1 MRLSVKTG
9 YIIKYLALLSV
20 ILMLYFIMFKEEKRD
35 SSESLPDNVSELKEM
50 VVSLTKKVQKE
61 NRKLEGVE
69 QENEFLREQLRLI
82 RLKMYARI
90 SERYQDETDVIQNLL
105 FKEIKS
111 MEAEQEEVPEDLTIK
126 EHKRK
131 RSGRKPI
138 PEDLPR
144 VEVVHDTS
152 EEDKKCEC
160 GSEKSCI
167 GEETSEKLQI
177 EPAKLWVEKHIRPKY
192 ACRECEGLE
201 DEGETVSIAPVPPSM
216 IPKSITTPSLLS
228 HIFISKF
235 CDALPFYRQEQ
246 QFKRY
251 GVEINRS
258 NMCNWALRTSDRLK
272 PLLEMLRLYIL
283 SGPLINVDETTV
295 QVLNEPGRK
304 PQSKSY
310 SWVFLGGMGGMPGLY
325 YHYAPSR
332 SGKIAEEFL
341 SGYQGYVQTDG
352 YAGYNFLD
360 SKKGIS
366 HCGCWAHVRRKFNDV
381 VKASGSKNMR
391 KGKANHA
398 LSVIRDLYLIEREAK
413 NRGYDEEQI
422 LTIRIERS
430 KPIID
435 EFEIWLKENAPV
447 IPPQSLLGKAFGY
460 TLSQWPRL
468 VKYLDSGLVRM
479 DNNLIENAI
488 RPFVI
493 GRKNW
498 LFSVSQEGARASA
511 SFYSLIETA
520 KANDLEPS
528 RYLRYLFEKYPYVK
542 TSEDIFNLLPMNVH
556 KADLKK

>member
-1 MRLSVKTG
+1 
-9 YIIKYLALLSV
+9 
-20 ILMLYFIMFKEEKRD
+20 MFKEEDK
-35 SSESLPDNVSELKEM
+35 SLPDSVSELREA
-50 VVSLTKKVQKE
+50 LINLNKKFD
-61 NRKLEGVE
+61 GVE

-82 RLKMYARI
+82 RLKMFARI
-90 SERYQDETDVIQNLL
+90 SERYQDETDDIGSLL
-105 FKEIKS
+105 FEDIKS
-111 MEAEQEEVPEDLTIK
+111 MEAESEEIPEDLTIK

-138 PEDLPR
+138 PEDLER
-144 VEVVHDTS
+144 VEVVHDVS
-152 EEDKKCEC
+152 DEDKKCEC
-160 GSEKSCI
+160 GSEKSRI

-216 IPKSITTPSLLS
+216 IPKSITTPSLLT

-258 NMCNWALRTSDRLK
+258 NMCNWAMKVSDRLK

-283 SGPLINVDETTV
+283 SGPLINIDETTV
-295 QVLNEPGRK
+295 QVLSEPGRK

-310 SWVFLGGMGGMPGLY
+310 AWVFRGGMHGIPGLY

-341 SGYQGYVQTDG
+341 SNYQGYVQTDG

-360 SKKGIS
+360 SKPGIK

-381 VKASGSKNMR
+381 IQASGSKNMR

-413 NRGYDEEQI
+413 NKGYDEEQTYQ
-422 LTIRIERS
+422 LRQKES

-435 EFEIWLKENAPV
+435 EFFVWLKENAPV

-468 VKYLDSGLVRM
+468 IKYLDNGFVRM

-520 KANDLEPS
+520 KANGLEPS
-528 RYLRYLFEKYPYVK
+528 RYLRYLFEKYPYAK

>member
-1 MRLSVKTG
+1 MKLSVKMG
-9 YIIKYLALLSV
+9 YIIKFSALLLV
-20 ILMLYFIMFKEEKRD
+20 ILMLYFIMFKEGIK
-35 SSESLPDNVSELKEM
+35 SLPDNISELQKM
-50 VVSLTKKVQKE
+50 VISITKKAQE
-61 NRKLEGVE
+61 ESRKLEGVE

-82 RLKMYARI
+82 RHKMFARI

-105 FKEIKS
+105 FEEIKS
-111 MEAEQEEVPEDLTIK
+111 MEAEQEEISEDLTIK

-138 PEDLPR
+138 PEDIPR
-144 VEVVHDTS
+144 VEVVHDIS

-192 ACRECEGLE
+192 ACRACEGVE
-201 DEGETVSIAPVPPSM
+201 DEGQTVSIAPMPPSM

-258 NMCNWALRTSDRLK
+258 NMCNWAFKAADRLK
-272 PLLEMLRLYIL
+272 PLLEMLRLWIL

-295 QVLNEPGRK
+295 QVLNEPGRN

-332 SGKIAEEFL
+332 SGKIAEAFL
-341 SGYQGYVQTDG
+341 NDYQGYVQTDG

-360 SKKGIS
+360 SKSGIS
-366 HCGCWAHVRRKFNDV
+366 HCGCWVHVRRKFNDV
-381 VKASGSKNMR
+381 IQASGSKNMR

-398 LSVIRDLYLIEREAK
+398 MSVIRDLYLIERKAK
-413 NRGYDEEQI
+413 NKGFDEEQI
-422 LTIRIERS
+422 WQLRQKES

-435 EFEIWLKENAPV
+435 EFEIWLNEHAPV
-447 IPPQSLLGKAFGY
+447 IPPESLLGKAFDY

-468 VKYLDSGLVRM
+468 IKYLDNGLVRM

-498 LFSVSQEGARASA
+498 LFSVSQEGASTALHFAAS
-511 SFYSLIETA
+511 LKLPRLMDWIH
-520 KANDLEPS
+520 P
-528 RYLRYLFEKYPYVK
+528 
-542 TSEDIFNLLPMNVH
+542 DIFDIYLKNTPMPNPQRIFSICYP
-556 KADLKK
+556 

>member
-9 YIIKYLALLSV
+9 YIIKFLALLLV
-20 ILMLYFIMFKEEKRD
+20 VLMLYFIMFKEGKKG
-35 SSESLPDNVSELKEM
+35 LPDNVSELQEM
-50 VVSLTKKVQKE
+50 VINLY
-61 NRKLEGVE
+61 
-69 QENEFLREQLRLI
+69 QENDFLHQELRLI
-82 RLKMYARI
+82 RLKMFARI
-90 SERYQDETDVIQNLL
+90 SERYQDETDSIQNLL
-105 FKEIKS
+105 FEDIKS
-111 MEAEQEEVPEDLTIK
+111 MEAEQEEISEDLTIK

-144 VEVVHDTS
+144 VEVVHDIS
-152 EEDKKCEC
+152 DEDKKCKC
-160 GSEKSCI
+160 GSEKSRI
-167 GEETSEKLQI
+167 GEETCEKLQI
-177 EPAKLWVEKHIRPKY
+177 EPARLWVEKHIRPKY
-192 ACRECEGLE
+192 ACRACEGVE
-201 DEGETVSIAPVPPSM
+201 DEGKTVSIAPVPPSM

-228 HIFISKF
+228 HIFIGKF

-258 NMCNWALRTSDRLK
+258 NMCNWAFKVADRLK
-272 PLLEMLRLYIL
+272 PLLEMLRLWIL
-283 SGPLINVDETTV
+283 SGPLINIDETTV
-295 QVLNEPGRK
+295 QVLAEPGRK
-304 PQSKSY
+304 PQTKSH
-310 SWVFLGGMGGMPGLY
+310 SWVFRGGNPAMPGLY

-341 SGYQGYVQTDG
+341 NDYQGHVQTDG

-360 SKKGIS
+360 IKPGTI

-381 VKASGSKNMR
+381 VKAAGSKNMR

-398 LSVIRDLYLIEREAK
+398 LAVIRDLYLIEREAK
-413 NRGYDEEQI
+413 NKGFDEEHI
-422 LTIRIERS
+422 LSVRKERS

-447 IPPQSLLGKAFGY
+447 IPPKSLLGKAFNY

-468 VKYLDSGLVRM
+468 VKYLDTGFVRM

-498 LFSVSQEGARASA
+498 LFSVSPEGARASA
-511 SFYSLIETA
+511 LFYSLIETA
-520 KANDLEPS
+520 KANGLEPS
-528 RYLRYLFEKYPYVK
+528 KYLKYLFEKYPYAK
-542 TSEDIFNLLPMNVH
+542 TSEDIFNLLPMNVL
-556 KADLKK
+556 KIDLKK

>member
-1 MRLSVKTG
+1 MRLSVKRG
-9 YIIKYLALLSV
+9 YIIKFLSILLVV
-20 ILMLYFIMFKEEKRD
+20 IMLYFIMFKEGKKD
-35 SSESLPDNVSELKEM
+35 LPDNVSELKEM

-90 SERYQDETDVIQNLL
+90 SERYQEETDVIQNLL
-105 FKEIKS
+105 FEEIKS
-111 MEAEQEEVPEDLTIK
+111 METEQEELPEDLTIK

-144 VEVVHDTS
+144 VEVVHDIS
-152 EEDKKCEC
+152 DEDKKCEC

-272 PLLEMLRLYIL
+272 PLLEMLRLWVL
-283 SGPLINVDETTV
+283 SGPLINIDETTV
-295 QVLNEPGRK
+295 QVLNEPDRK

-341 SGYQGYVQTDG
+341 SDYQGYVQTDG

-381 VKASGSKNMR
+381 IKASGSKNMR

-398 LSVIRDLYLIEREAK
+398 LSVIRDLYLIERKAK
-413 NRGYDEEQI
+413 NKGFDEEQTYQ
-422 LTIRIERS
+422 LRQQES

-447 IPPQSLLGKAFGY
+447 IPPQSILGKAFGY

-468 VKYLDSGLVRM
+468 IRYLHTGFVRM

-498 LFSVSQEGARASA
+498 LFSVSPEGARASA

-520 KANDLEPS
+520 KANGLEPS

>member
-1 MRLSVKTG
+1 MRLSVKMG
-9 YIIKYLALLSV
+9 YIIKFSALLLVV
-20 ILMLYFIMFKEEKRD
+20 IMLYFIMFKEVDK
-35 SSESLPDNVSELKEM
+35 SLPDNVLELQEM
-50 VVSLTKKVQKE
+50 VVSITKKAQKE
-61 NRKLEGVE
+61 SQRLEGVE

-82 RLKMYARI
+82 RLKLYARL
-90 SERYQDETDVIQNLL
+90 SERYQEETNDIGNLL
-105 FKEIKS
+105 FEDIRS
-111 MEAEQEEVPEDLTIK
+111 MEAEQEESPEDLTIK
-126 EHKRK
+126 EHK
-131 RSGRKPI
+131 
-138 PEDLPR
+138 
-144 VEVVHDTS
+144 
-152 EEDKKCEC
+152 C
-160 GSEKSCI
+160 GSEKSRI
-167 GEETSEKLQI
+167 GEETCEKLQI

-192 ACRECEGLE
+192 ACRKCEGVE
-201 DEGETVSIAPVPPSM
+201 DEGKTVSIAPMPPSM
-216 IPKSITTPSLLS
+216 IPKSITTPSLLT

-251 GVEINRS
+251 GIEINRS
-258 NMCNWALRTSDRLK
+258 NMCNWAMKVSDRLK
-272 PLLEMLRLYIL
+272 PLLEMLRLWIL
-283 SGPLINVDETTV
+283 SGPLINIDETTV

-310 SWVFLGGMGGMPGLY
+310 SWVFLGGEPGMPGLY

-341 SGYQGYVQTDG
+341 SDYQGYVQTDG

-360 SKKGIS
+360 SKQGIA

-381 VKASGSKNMR
+381 VKAAGSKNMR

-398 LSVIRDLYLIEREAK
+398 LSLIRNLYLIEREAK
-413 NRGYDEEQI
+413 NKGYTEEQI
-422 LTIRIERS
+422 LSIRKERS

-435 EFEIWLKENAPV
+435 EFEIWLKEHAPV

-468 VKYLDSGLVRM
+468 VKYLDNGLVRM

-520 KANDLEPS
+520 KANDLEPYK
-528 RYLRYLFEKYPYVK
+528 YLKYLFGKFPFAK

-556 KADLKK
+556 NVDLKK

>member
-35 SSESLPDNVSELKEM
+35 SFESLPDNVSELQKA
-50 VVSLTKKVQKE
+50 LINLNKKF
-61 NRKLEGVE
+61 EGVE

-144 VEVVHDTS
+144 VEVVHDIS

-468 VKYLDSGLVRM
+468 VKYLDNGLVRM

-520 KANDLEPS
+520 KANGLEPS
-528 RYLRYLFEKYPYVK
+528 RYLKYLFEKYPYAK

>member
-1 MRLSVKTG
+1 MRLSVKKG
-9 YIIKYLALLSV
+9 YIIKFSTILLVV
-20 ILMLYFIMFKEEKRD
+20 IMLYFIMFKEGKKD
-35 SSESLPDNVSELKEM
+35 LPDNVSELQKI
-50 VVSLTKKVQKE
+50 LINLNKKF
-61 NRKLEGVE
+61 EGVE

-90 SERYQDETDVIQNLL
+90 SERYQDETDDIGNLL
-105 FKEIKS
+105 FEDIKS
-111 MEAEQEEVPEDLTIK
+111 IEAEQEEVPEDLTIK

-144 VEVVHDTS
+144 VEVVHDIS
-152 EEDKKCEC
+152 DEDKKCEC

-216 IPKSITTPSLLS
+216 IPKSITTPSLLT

-258 NMCNWALRTSDRLK
+258 NMCNWAIKVSDRLK

-283 SGPLINVDETTV
+283 SGPLINIDETTV
-295 QVLNEPGRK
+295 QVLSEPGRK

-310 SWVFLGGMGGMPGLY
+310 AWVFLGGMPGVPGLY

-341 SGYQGYVQTDG
+341 SDYEGYVQTDG

-360 SKKGIS
+360 SKQGIS

-381 VKASGSKNMR
+381 VKATGSKNMR

-413 NRGYDEEQI
+413 NKGYDEEQI
-422 LTIRIERS
+422 LTVRIERS

-435 EFEIWLKENAPV
+435 KFEIWLKENAPV

-468 VKYLDSGLVRM
+468 VKYLDTGFVRM

-498 LFSVSQEGARASA
+498 LFSVSPEGARASA

-520 KANDLEPS
+520 KANGLEPS
-528 RYLRYLFEKYPYVK
+528 RYLRHLFEKYPYAK
-542 TSEDIFNLLPMNVH
+542 SSEDIFNLLPMNVH